1 MPSFA
6 EIFTVL
12 GVAVGTGAD
21 VVVSGVDIDV
31 GVNGICICVG
41 AMVAVGGGGVAV
53 PWQAASKK
61 TEMSR
66 SIFFIVIIEL
76 NQLQFLRRDNR
87 DVLPALFSNP

>member
-12 GVAVGTGAD
+12 GVAVGTGVD
-21 VVVSGVDIDV
+21 VVASGV
-31 GVNGICICVG
+31 GVNGICVGVG
-41 AMVAVGGGGVAV
+41 AKVAVVGRGVAML
-53 PWQAASKK
+53 WQAASKK